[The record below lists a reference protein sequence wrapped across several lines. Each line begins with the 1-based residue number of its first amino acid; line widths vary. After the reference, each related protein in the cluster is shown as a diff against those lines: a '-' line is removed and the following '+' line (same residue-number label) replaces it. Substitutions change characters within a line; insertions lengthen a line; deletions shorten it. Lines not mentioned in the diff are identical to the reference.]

1 MEIPITTEAP
11 MDPGGTSVIKDL
23 DGNLLVQRADLPA
36 MTIRPGTVTP
46 DTWAMLSAKARP
58 TPSVP
63 DIGVVPTTPG
73 MPPSMALPP
82 PAPEKFGPPTLVA
95 PQENGGGVSAPP
107 SAPPVGG
114 AAGFAGLI
122 GNSPRLMAQQD
133 KAFADAKAAN
143 AESAELEGLRATEEA
158 ALQRKANAEI
168 ERRELAAQTQR
179 DYLANR
185 LELEERKRNQA
196 VEEVRSMKVDPGRFW
211 ASKSTGDKVRL
222 TIASVF
228 GAIGASF
235 SHGPNYVADALH
247 REVDADID
255 AQKNNIMNAKEG
267 VSMHNNLVAQ
277 MRQKG
282 LDFDQAVLTAKQMK
296 LEQVKRQIDILG
308 SEYKGPESAARATA
322 LNAAMDQKLAD
333 LKIQQDN
340 AMKARLTHVLD
351 KMPAPG
357 GKAINESTAKE
368 LGEANSATKNAQ
380 DILKQFNG
388 SAEGFGGWLMSF
400 LPMNDASR
408 YEDRAKV
415 AAQVIGSYLEGGKLT
430 DPDFKR
436 YLSELPQPG
445 DGKEKARNKV
455 DALVKLISTRQAS
468 QKAALAGSGYNVR
481 GIKDA
486 APLINFKPTGG

>member
-95 PQENGGGVSAPP
+95 PLENGGGFSAPP

-114 AAGFAGLI
+114 AAGFAGLV

-196 VEEVRSMKVDPGRFW
+196 IEESRTMKLNPNRLM
-211 ASKSTGDKVRL
+211 STKTDSEKAGLIL
-222 TIASVF
+222 TAILGGF
-228 GAIGASF
+228 GAGING
-235 SHGPNYVADALH
+235 GPNPAIEALD
-247 REVDADID
+247 RAIDQDID
-255 AQKNNIMNAKEG
+255 AQKNAILNAREN
-267 VSMHNNLVAQ
+267 VSMHNNVIAQ

-282 LDFDQAVLTAKQMK
+282 LDFDSSVLAAKQVQIEG
-296 LEQVKRQIDILG
+296 LKRHMDVLA
-308 SEYKGPESAARATA
+308 SEYKGPESQAKAQMF
-322 LNAAMDQKLAD
+322 NAAMDQKLAD

-340 AMKARLTHVLD
+340 AVKTRLTHVLD

-486 APLINFKPTGG
+486 APVINFKPTGG